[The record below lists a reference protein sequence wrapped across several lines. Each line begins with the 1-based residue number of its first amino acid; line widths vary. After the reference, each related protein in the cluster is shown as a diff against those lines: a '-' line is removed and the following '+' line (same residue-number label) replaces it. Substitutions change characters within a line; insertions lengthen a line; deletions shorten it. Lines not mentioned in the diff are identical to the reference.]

1 MDVNGELIEQGA
13 PMTDSGNRYIPLT
26 DGAVQALVNLK
37 ETIRDKDR
45 VVATSAHK
53 AVNPSNIRR
62 TMENILKRCDD
73 KSVLNVKNKVRAL
86 RHTFAASLIR
96 RGVDIKAVSEVLGHS
111 DVTTILNIYRSLR
124 IFR

>member
-1 MDVNGELIEQGA
+1 MDVNGELIEQDA
-13 PMTDSGNRYIPLT
+13 PKTDSGNRYIPLT
-26 DGAVQALVNLK
+26 DGAVQALMNLK

-73 KSVLNVKNKVRAL
+73 KSVLNVKNKVHAL
-86 RHTFAASLIR
+86 RHHNP
-96 RGVDIKAVSEVLGHS
+96 IKTHLLKFIVK
-111 DVTTILNIYRSLR
+111 TIISPCK
-124 IFR
+124 